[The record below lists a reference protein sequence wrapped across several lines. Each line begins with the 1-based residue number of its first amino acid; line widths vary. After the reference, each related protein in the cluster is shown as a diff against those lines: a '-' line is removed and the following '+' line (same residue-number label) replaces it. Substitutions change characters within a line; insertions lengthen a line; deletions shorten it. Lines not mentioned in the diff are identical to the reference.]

1 MAKHT
6 IQKQTKYML
15 RKRDMLT
22 EQNRAMIKAFCD
34 KFRDYEKVPMEL
46 RIEGKEIRRFLEQ
59 YGVTLQT
66 FNKMTSCLGRTTGN
80 RYAYS
85 IPVLLSIAEPAPII
99 ERKYRRK
106 FQVNRIK
113 TINYY
118 GSKRKWLEEY
128 QLIFNYTA
136 DGLGCSRFMEC
147 FAGSGVLSLLA
158 SKGKKF
164 RTIQANEAS
173 PATYNYHCVMKG
185 EKTFQE
191 FIRELEIIPQLN
203 RDAFMMIR
211 QNLYNSDDYAKDESH
226 AQQYEGCE
234 IRKEV
239 QTADVKKAMRL
250 YLIKHYAF
258 QWQGGWSGT
267 RLPPSN
273 HIEALTDTHK
283 LYEPIELTNLHY
295 RKVLVNGLDEQ
306 DMLIVLDPPY
316 QDTYRVQ
323 KRSYGL
329 EFNERKHRVLIQL
342 LSKEVYPAKIILCGY
357 RDSEK
362 EDMYSRYLKRSKAE
376 WHCYQFLRSSVP
388 TEDKKK
394 EHIWTNFDMSC
405 LCNQYPDMF
414 KIVF

>member
-15 RKRDMLT
+15 RKRKSLT
-22 EQNRAMIKAFCD
+22 ERNRAMIKAFC
-34 KFRDYEKVPMEL
+34 KEFSGYEKVPMEL
-46 RIEGKEIRRFLEQ
+46 RIDGKEIRRFLEQ

-80 RYAYS
+80 LYTYS
-85 IPVLLSIAEPAPII
+85 IPILLSIAEPAPVM

-128 QLIFNYTA
+128 QIIFNYTA
-136 DGLGCSRFMEC
+136 EELGCYRFMEC

-158 SKGKKF
+158 SKMKKF

-191 FIRELEIIPQLN
+191 FIRELEIIPHLN

-211 QNLYNSDDYAKDESH
+211 QNLYNNDDYDKDESH
-226 AQQYEGCE
+226 TQQFEGCE
-234 IRKEV
+234 IRREV
-239 QTADVKKAMRL
+239 RTADVKKAMRL

-258 QWQGGWSGT
+258 QCQGGWSGL
-267 RLPPSN
+267 RLPPSS
-273 HIEALTDTHK
+273 HIAALTDTHK
-283 LYEPIELTNLHY
+283 LYGPIELTNFHY
-295 RKVLVNGLDEQ
+295 RKVLVNGLNEQ
-306 DMLIVLDPPY
+306 GMLIVLDPPY
-316 QDTYRVQ
+316 QDVYRVQ

-329 EFNERKHRVLIQL
+329 EFNERKHRSLIQL
-342 LSKEVYPAKIILCGY
+342 LSKEVYPSKIILCGY
-357 RDSEK
+357 RAYGK
-362 EDMYSRYLKRSKAE
+362 EDMYSRYLKRSKGE

-388 TEDKKK
+388 TEEKKK
-394 EHIWTNFDMSC
+394 EHIWTNFDMTD
-405 LCNQYPDMF
+405 LCNQHPDKF